1 MFCEVGKRE
10 RECVLIKALSPNGV
24 IEVLAVN
31 VFKAAN
37 ELLIELEFFTTF
49 MH

>member
-10 RECVLIKALSPNGV
+10 RECALIKALSPNGV
-24 IEVLAVN
+24 IEVN
-31 VFKAAN
+31 VFKEAN
-37 ELLIELEFFTTF
+37 EMLIKLGFFTTF